1 MAEHLV
7 IDGLAV
13 NIDGSVVLSNLSHYF
28 AAGTVTFLCGRSG
41 SGKTMLLEMLSGLR
55 EPAAGSIQMGGQS
68 LWQGASSRRKPAKHL
83 LHRLGTAMQHPEQQL
98 FAQTVAGEYR
108 YSLRPYR
115 LQPEER
121 DRRIRESLAGTL
133 GQPDEWLTREPFALS
148 GGQQRR
154 LSMALLEAC
163 GPEWLLLDE
172 PTSGLDREAVRRF
185 RSYLNERKAA
195 GLGTIIATHDPE
207 PLFDTAD
214 QVLLLHE
221 GGILWSG
228 TPPQLM
234 EQPEV
239 WHQAGLVLP
248 DRWRTMQLLR
258 QSGVDLAPH
267 CAEASETAEAIKAYW
282 AATANNPTLET
293 TADSVRLAEPQSG
306 FPHAFTGT
314 ANHVEGVPTPFA
326 NETRP
331 ILEIPGSLLARLDPR
346 TIWIAYML
354 MTPGILLQTGWI
366 GWLTSACLT
375 AIVVWLSEVPFH
387 RWSRPAIGLTTVT
400 IVLSLFSGLTFGE
413 YTPPTSGSEAGTVWR
428 IANYVSFSL
437 QPAGATFYYF
447 SLLVMIMLIGFVLL
461 SGIRPV
467 LLKRALEQ
475 GLHGLNRLKVPV
487 EPFAMT
493 ASLVVK
499 FIPILLEEWHRF
511 ARIGAAR
518 GKYAV
523 RPGRV
528 PPGQIRAI
536 VIPYMMALLRLGE
549 ALSVIL
555 IARGVGQAQHAPT
568 RSFRLYFR
576 QLDGYCI
583 ATAAAILSV
592 LIVLHFYTT

>member
-1 MAEHLV
+1 MAEDLV
-7 IDGLAV
+7 IDELTLD
-13 NIDGSVVLSNLSHYF
+13 IDGSVLLSNLSHHF
-28 AAGTVTFLCGRSG
+28 SAGTVTFLCGRSG

-55 EPAAGSIQMGGQS
+55 EPVAGSIRIGEQS
-68 LWQGASSRRKPAKHL
+68 LWQGAPSRRKPAKHL
-83 LHRLGTAMQHPEQQL
+83 LQRLGTAMQHPEQQL
-98 FAQTVAGEYR
+98 FAQTVAAEYR

-115 LQPEER
+115 LQTEER
-121 DRRIRESLAGTL
+121 DRRIRDSLTGAL
-133 GQPDEWLTREPFALS
+133 GQPGEWLTREPFALS

-163 GPEWLLLDE
+163 EPDWLLLDE

-185 RSYLNERKAA
+185 RAYLNERKAA
-195 GLGTIIATHDPE
+195 GLGTIVATHDPE
-207 PLFDTAD
+207 PLIDTAD
-214 QVLLLHE
+214 LVLLLHH

-228 TPPQLM
+228 SPSQLM
-234 EQPEV
+234 DEPEK
-239 WHQAGLVLP
+239 WHQAGLALP
-248 DRWRTMQLLR
+248 DRWRAMQLLR
-258 QSGVDLAPH
+258 QSGVNLGPDCSDA
-267 CAEASETAEAIKAYW
+267 AEAAKAIKAYW
-282 AATANNPTLET
+282 ASPDRPVQET
-293 TADSVRLAEPQSG
+293 TADSERLTELRIG
-306 FPHAFTGT
+306 FPNAPVESLKNEGIPESL
-314 ANHVEGVPTPFA
+314 ANKLRVEQVKSGS
-326 NETRP
+326 
-331 ILEIPGSLLARLDPR
+331 ILERLDPR
-346 TIWIAYML
+346 TIWLAYML
-354 MTPGILLQTGWI
+354 MTPGILLQKSWI
-366 GWLTSACLT
+366 GWLACACLT
-375 AIVVWLSEVPFH
+375 SIVVWLSKVPFR
-387 RWSRPAIGLTTVT
+387 RWSRPAIGLTTVAM
-400 IVLSLFSGLTFGE
+400 VLALFSGLTLGE
-413 YTPPTSGSEAGTVWR
+413 NAPPTNGTESSAVWR
-428 IANYVSFSL
+428 IGTYVSFSV
-437 QPAGATFYYF
+437 QPAGETFYYF

-555 IARGVGQAQHAPT
+555 IARGVGQGQRAST

-576 QLDGYCI
+576 RIDGYC
-583 ATAAAILSV
+583 TALAAVILLILV
-592 LIVLHFYTT
+592 LLHFLINH